1 MKNSKILIN
10 IKQNCNRHSKTNL
23 KYYSKSKNFFMNKV
37 SAHLR
42 AKYNI
47 LNRKVILI
55 FEKDKFPSQQKF
67 AEVVYF
73 LQRN

>member
-1 MKNSKILIN
+1 
-10 IKQNCNRHSKTNL
+10 
-23 KYYSKSKNFFMNKV
+23 MNKL

-42 AKYNI
+42 AKYDI
-47 LNRKVILI
+47 LNTKVRIT

-67 AEVVYF
+67 AEVVPF

>member
-1 MKNSKILIN
+1 
-10 IKQNCNRHSKTNL
+10 
-23 KYYSKSKNFFMNKV
+23 MNKV

-42 AKYNI
+42 AEYDI
-47 LNRKVILI
+47 LNTKVVLI

-73 LQRN
+73 SQRN

>member
-1 MKNSKILIN
+1 
-10 IKQNCNRHSKTNL
+10 
-23 KYYSKSKNFFMNKV
+23 MNKV
-37 SAHLR
+37 SAHLK
-42 AKYNI
+42 AKYDI